1 VLQCVAVCCSV
12 LQRVAVCCISQV
24 ASKTSG
30 TRGEWGTLY
39 VTICAVLFAC
49 RKDSSCPLQM
59 SHFQYE
65 CVMFYINKSCS
76 RQECGILYG
85 KMCAVVFACRK
96 DSSCPLQISQILYV
110 HVNELCSREECSVLC
125 VI

>member
-1 VLQCVAVCCSV
+1 
-12 LQRVAVCCISQV
+12 
-24 ASKTSG
+24 
-30 TRGEWGTLY
+30 
-39 VTICAVLFAC
+39 
-49 RKDSSCPLQM
+49 
-59 SHFQYE
+59 
-65 CVMFYINKSCS
+65 MFYINKSCS